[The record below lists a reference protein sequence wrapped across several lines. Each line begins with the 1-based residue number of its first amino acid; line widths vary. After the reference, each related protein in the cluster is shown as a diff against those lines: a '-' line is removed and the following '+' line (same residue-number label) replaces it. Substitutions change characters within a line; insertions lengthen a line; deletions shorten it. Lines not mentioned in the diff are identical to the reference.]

1 MVWVKN
7 SVFVYQSETRVNK
20 GLLSEFADKRCFG
33 YCKVDESIGEAKD
46 E

>member
-1 MVWVKN
+1 VQV
-7 SVFVYQSETRVNK
+7 SVYQSETRVNK
-20 GLLSEFADKRCFG
+20 GCRENSLDKRWAFG